1 MFNRERDFHS
11 ARLDVADLVVERDR
25 GKVDVDSDMCILR
38 AAGEA
43 DIGE

>member
-11 ARLDVADLVVERDR
+11 ARPDVADLVIGRDR

-43 DIGE
+43 EIGE